1 MELEREKIS
10 NKIEKNENKLN
21 RLLGIFSDLR
31 NKIKEYDKVLD
42 KYQEN
47 KKKVMKIN
55 LKNFLMLKNWLLKN

>member
-31 NKIKEYDKVLD
+31 NKIKE
-42 KYQEN
+42 
-47 KKKVMKIN
+47 
-55 LKNFLMLKNWLLKN
+55 